1 VPGAAYPKATIPS
14 PHRPHERSIATVT
27 HRHSRLGCLAAAA
40 AVAGGLAG
48 GADAATLPP
57 RLASSH
63 EIRFCSAVSLPP
75 MEFMNAKTEP
85 TGVDIALG
93 DALAKRLGVKPVWI
107 NMPFAGLIPALLAG
121 HCDAIMSQLFI
132 KQSRLKVIDE
142 IPYMYSHEAI
152 LMKAGAPKV
161 GTLAGL
167 AGKKAATVTG
177 TTATILLRKANTE
190 LAAAKKPTINIVMF
204 PENTQALQQLQFG
217 QVAAYGV
224 AYETARYYT
233 HIAPGQFELGGPP
246 YFKIATGIGLRKDET
261 LLNTDLRAALAG
273 LMKDGTYKAIFT
285 TWNLQIDMQKP

>member
-1 VPGAAYPKATIPS
+1 MTQL
-14 PHRPHERSIATVT
+14 R
-27 HRHSRLGCLAAAA
+27 SRLGCLALAATLTGSLA
-40 AVAGGLAG
+40 SGAG
-48 GADAATLPP
+48 AATLPP

-63 EIRFCSAVSLPP
+63 EIRFCSAISLPP
-75 MEFMNAKTEP
+75 MEFMNAKTQP

-107 NMPFAGLIPALLAG
+107 NMPFAGLIPALLAD
-121 HCDAIMSQLFI
+121 HCDAIISQLFI
-132 KQSRLKVIDE
+132 KPSRLKVIDE

-167 AGKKAATVTG
+167 SGKKAATVTG
-177 TTATILLRKANTE
+177 TTATILLQKANTA
-190 LAAAKKPTINIVMF
+190 LTAAKKPTINIVMF

-233 HIAPGQFELGGPP
+233 HLAPGQFELGGPP
-246 YFKIATGIGLRKDET
+246 YFKIATGIGLRKDEK
-261 LLNTDLRAALAG
+261 LLNTDLRAALGG

-285 TWNLQIDMQKP
+285 SWNLRIDMLKP